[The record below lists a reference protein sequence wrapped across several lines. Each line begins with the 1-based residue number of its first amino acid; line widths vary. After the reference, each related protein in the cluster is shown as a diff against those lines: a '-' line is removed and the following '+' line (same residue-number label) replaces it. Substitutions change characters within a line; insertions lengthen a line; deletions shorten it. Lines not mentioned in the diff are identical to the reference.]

1 MAGNREAKVQPQD
14 VRREGLAPLA
24 SNLGHAGLLPFL
36 VALLGVGL
44 APSLE
49 VRDLAQRLAIGYG
62 AAILSFVGAVHWGL
76 ALAGRWHWSPAVA
89 WGSILPAVVA
99 TLAVL
104 LGGQRGLGLLV
115 VGFGLF
121 WIHEH
126 RRLGTAL
133 PPDYLALRR
142 NLSLAV
148 CLLLALTMIVSDRVG
163 LR

>member
-89 WGSILPAVVA
+89 FLNVPF
-99 TLAVL
+99 LK
-104 LGGQRGLGLLV
+104 RGLRT
-115 VGFGLF
+115 
-121 WIHEH
+121 E
-126 RRLGTAL
+126 
-133 PPDYLALRR
+133 
-142 NLSLAV
+142 S
-148 CLLLALTMIVSDRVG
+148 
-163 LR
+163 